1 MAETAVSP
9 NNARILFKGNSMAK
23 KSTGAIASPST
34 SEDDTDWQARSAFN
48 TIKDAEQHQQDPDM
62 MKRVATHAKKES
74 AGLSAVMSKLQKRG
88 LVSDKQAEKIAK
100 KRAGDEKES

>member
-1 MAETAVSP
+1 
-9 NNARILFKGNSMAK
+9 MAK
-23 KSTGAIASPST
+23 KSKSVGAST
-34 SEDDTDWQARSAFN
+34 ASEDDTDWQARSAFN

-88 LVSDKQAEKIAK
+88 LVSDKQAEKMAK
-100 KRAGDEKES
+100 KRGAEQTMTRAS